1 MAVINP
7 DMCTF
12 LSPQNQKNH
21 TCPDHGVYQNDDG
34 TNNGQSSF
42 CSSGQGWVL
51 ASNWLLSATETYFLS
66 STKQQQ
72 QKELLFYL
80 SEESLGSF
88 PYFLGV
94 GRLLNK

>member
-1 MAVINP
+1 MVSTKMMMAPIMDSLLFAIQVR
-7 DMCTF
+7 
-12 LSPQNQKNH
+12 
-21 TCPDHGVYQNDDG
+21 
-34 TNNGQSSF
+34 
-42 CSSGQGWVL
+42 VL

>member
-1 MAVINP
+1 MVSTKMMMAPIMDSLLFAIQVR
-7 DMCTF
+7 
-12 LSPQNQKNH
+12 
-21 TCPDHGVYQNDDG
+21 
-34 TNNGQSSF
+34 
-42 CSSGQGWVL
+42 VL

-94 GRLLNK
+94 GHLLNK

>member
-1 MAVINP
+1 MMMAPIMDSLLFAIQVR
-7 DMCTF
+7 
-12 LSPQNQKNH
+12 
-21 TCPDHGVYQNDDG
+21 
-34 TNNGQSSF
+34 
-42 CSSGQGWVL
+42 VL